1 MLEVKS
7 LQMNFN
13 SLSCIVSILFVLAW
27 LQKCHVWGQQL
38 KFEMIKDLKIVNFP
52 CFVRNLPMR
61 LSTASCWEAFL

>member
-7 LQMNFN
+7 LQMNLN
-13 SLSCIVSILFVLAW
+13 SLSCSVSILFVLAW
-27 LQKCHVWGQQL
+27 LQKWGQQL

-61 LSTASCWEAFL
+61 LSTASCWETFL